1 MAKYL
6 IVQFCIT
13 NKIVFKPDL
22 DKCFEQNLVWF
33 TIWQQWWTNFLKTS
47 RLRRKSRLSNNSGK
61 AELFICGVYQTNSVG
76 PLGQYW
82 KEGCEPSGV
91 DSSALSA
98 CEEATCYTNLPSAC
112 RETAKPGTLNPREK
126 RGTIQTFGFTHRHK
140 WKRGNLL
147 NNNRFV
153 NLKNESKRVELRKSI
168 TFSRLMRQLIL
179 FEVTGRSRILDWQ
192 LYHPFHGYP
201 KDK

>member
-61 AELFICGVYQTNSVG
+61 AELFICVVYQTNSIG
-76 PLGQYW
+76 PLEQHW

-112 RETAKPGTLNPREK
+112 RETAKPGTLNPLGEK
-126 RGTIQTFGFTHRHK
+126 RNYPDIWVYSSPQMKTWQFTKQQPFRE
-140 WKRGNLL
+140 
-147 NNNRFV
+147 
-153 NLKNESKRVELRKSI
+153 LKERKPNVLSYVRV
-168 TFSRLMRQLIL
+168 
-179 FEVTGRSRILDWQ
+179 
-192 LYHPFHGYP
+192 
-201 KDK
+201 